1 MALNQCCCG
10 VLRQV
15 FKRCFG
21 VTAAVLLCQTNSASF
36 ADEIKI
42 ATVAPLTEERAWAG
56 EQSRRGAELAVADLN
71 ANGGLLGQ
79 QVALTVEDDAADP
92 GQAAAVARKLVNDGA
107 VFVAGHR
114 GSDASIAA
122 SSIYHSAGVIQI
134 SPSATNPLLTEQGF
148 NNVFRV
154 CGRDDQ
160 QGQIAGDYLAN
171 QFANRAIGIVHDGSI
186 YGKGLA
192 DQTKQELDA
201 QGIKVAVFDQYDPQS
216 REYSELIQMLQA
228 NAVDVL
234 YLGGYSWEAGLIMR
248 QAYSQGLEFQLVS
261 GDALHNTDFWEIS
274 GMAGQSALFTF
285 GADPREHPAAAD
297 VVQRFRGNGYEP
309 EGYTLHTYAAIQ
321 VWAQAVEQAGTLNS
335 EKVIAVLHD
344 ETFDTVLGPIAFTEK
359 GDLTEHRFIWY
370 QWKDGAYQPY
380 VN

>member
-1 MALNQCCCG
+1 MKTIYRRRNWRHMVLSPRCAL
-10 VLRQV
+10 VAM
-15 FKRCFG
+15 
-21 VTAAVLLCQTNSASF
+21 TLLCLINNPVQ

-71 ANGGLLGQ
+71 AKGGVLGK
-79 QVALTVEDDAADP
+79 QVSLTVGDDAADP
-92 GQAAAVARKLVNDGA
+92 YQAVGVARKLVNDGV

-122 SSIYHSAGVIQI
+122 SPIYHAAGVIQI

-160 QGQIAGDYLAN
+160 QGQMAGEYLAS
-171 QFANRAIGIVHDGSI
+171 QFGERKIGIVHDGSI

-192 DQTKQELDA
+192 TETKKTLNEKGINEVVFQRYHPQT
-201 QGIKVAVFDQYDPQS
+201 
-216 REYSELIQMLQA
+216 REYSDLIESLQA
-228 NAVDVL
+228 NAVEIL

-248 QAYSQGLEFQLVS
+248 QAHEQALDVRLVS

-274 GMAGQSALFTF
+274 DQAGQGALFTF
-285 GADPREHPAAAD
+285 SADPREHPTAAD
-297 VVQRFRGNGYEP
+297 VVRRFRDNGYEP

-321 VWAQAVEQAGTLNS
+321 VWAQAVERATTLDS
-335 EKVIAVLHD
+335 DKVIAMLHD
-344 ETFDTVLGPIAFTEK
+344 GAFDTVLGAISFTKK
-359 GDLTEHRFIWY
+359 GDLADHQFVWY
-370 QWKDGAYQPY
+370 EWKDGGFYPHT
-380 VN
+380 N